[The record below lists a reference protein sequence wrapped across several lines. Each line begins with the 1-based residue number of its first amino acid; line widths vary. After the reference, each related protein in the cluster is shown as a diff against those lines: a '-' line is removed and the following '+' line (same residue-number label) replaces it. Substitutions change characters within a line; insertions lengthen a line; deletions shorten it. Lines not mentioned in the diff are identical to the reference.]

1 MYLFRDF
8 VNVADVI
15 TNYSKAGIPLET
27 MWTDIDYMF
36 KRWIFTNDPD
46 YFPTDRM
53 REIVDYLHRHNQQ
66 YGTVL
71 SLLHSYDLAN
81 EIYSSYDG
89 PCCRISTGPELWHI

>member
-1 MYLFRDF
+1 MLILVILYLLLIHQTLTSYTDF

-36 KRWIFTNDPD
+36 KRWIFTNDPQ

-53 REIVDYLHRHNQQ
+53 REIVNYLHAHDQQ
-66 YGTVL
+66 YSTVP
-71 SLLHSYDLAN
+71 
-81 EIYSSYDG
+81 IYH
-89 PCCRISTGPELWHI
+89 PKLTA